1 MEMFKK
7 GGLKDEGGT
16 KDPVSGNDVP
26 SGSLKEEVRDDI
38 DAKLSLGEFVFPADV
53 VRFIGLQKLMQM
65 RDKAKA
71 GLQRME
77 DMGQMGNSDEAIIDD
92 DVPFGTTDLIIV
104 AGPAEEEMNKLNIG
118 GMPTQQQ
125 QSNQAGG
132 VPGQGRFDQIVG
144 QPQFN
149 YEVKK
154 FRNEAGAELF
164 IPFVGNNPVYQA
176 PPGYTEVTQ
185 EQQQQELSDPTLPQ
199 ATVQTELGQSGAGD
213 TGQTSVGGASGMG
226 GGPTASDVGYNELSQ
241 IEQIGFGLEAL
252 GLGQTGAFGKGVIG
266 MAPTA
271 VGLGMSA
278 LGSVRGLGTMA
289 QKAVGSLTGAPT
301 LGQLGKKG
309 VEKDIKDAKTKAR
322 EFLAMTPQQQAEV
335 RSQSNRDIAD
345 RATAGYMDAVGASQE
360 MRDDTIG
367 VMGTIGGIVG
377 PLSVDMITG
386 VVTDPITGDVIG
398 GKDADRAREAAKE
411 REKDEAQQSD
421 PAETGVDTP
430 DPAGSVAEM
439 QSQDPAETGAGPGTG
454 SGPPGGGSGPGGS
467 GPSEAPGG
475 GGSQGG
481 SGPGGSGPSEAPGDD
496 DGTGA
501 GSETGVM
508 FTGGL
513 IPKRKQKKKKKK
525 RGGLAS
531 R

>member
-38 DAKLSLGEFVFPADV
+38 DAKLSPGEFVFPADV

-77 DMGQMGNSDEAIIDD
+77 DMGQMGNSDEAILDD
-92 DVPFGTTDLIIV
+92 DVPFGTTDLIIM
-104 AGPAEEEMNKLNIG
+104 AGPSDNEMNQG

-132 VPGQGRFDQIVG
+132 VPGQGRFNQLVG

-164 IPFVGNNPVYQA
+164 IPFVGDNPVYQA
-176 PPGYTEVTQ
+176 PPGYIEVTQ

-199 ATVQTELGQSGAGD
+199 ATVQTELGQSGVGD
-213 TGQTSVGGASGMG
+213 TEQTSVGGASGMG
-226 GGPTASDVGYNELSQ
+226 GGPAVSDVGYNELSQ

-252 GLGQTGAFGKGVIG
+252 GLGPTGAFGKGVIG

-278 LGSVRGLGTMA
+278 LGSVKGLGTMA
-289 QKAVGSLTGAPT
+289 QKGVSALTGAPT

-309 VEKDIKDAKTKAR
+309 VEDDIKDAKTKAR
-322 EFLAMTPQQQAEV
+322 EFLAMTPTQQAEV
-335 RSQSNRDIAD
+335 IAKSNQDIAD

-360 MRDDTIG
+360 MRDDTVG
-367 VMGTIGGIVG
+367 VMGSIGGVAG
-377 PLSVDMITG
+377 PLSVDMKTG
-386 VVTDPITGDVIG
+386 VVTDPLTGDVIG
-398 GKDADRAREAAKE
+398 GRDAQDARASAAVSQYGFSSDIGQSQRGSPGTPGQRSDKDMGVGNELDADPATQEATSQQ
-411 REKDEAQQSD
+411 QQSD
-421 PAETGVDTP
+421 QAGGVGGQDEGPETGV
-430 DPAGSVAEM
+430 
-439 QSQDPAETGAGPGTG
+439 
-454 SGPPGGGSGPGGS
+454 GGGA
-467 GPSEAPGG
+467 ELA
-475 GGSQGG
+475 
-481 SGPGGSGPSEAPGDD
+481 
-496 DGTGA
+496 
-501 GSETGVM
+501 
-508 FTGGL
+508 TGGL
-513 IPKRKQKKKKKK
+513 IAKRKRKKNKK
-525 RGGLAS
+525 RSGLAS

>member
-38 DAKLSLGEFVFPADV
+38 DAKLSPGEFVFPADV

-92 DVPFGTTDLIIV
+92 DVPFGTTDLIIM
-104 AGPAEEEMNKLNIG
+104 AGPVEEEMNKLNIG

-132 VPGQGRFDQIVG
+132 VPGQGRFNQLVG

-149 YEVKK
+149 YEIKK

-185 EQQQQELSDPTLPQ
+185 EQQQQELADPTLPQ

-266 MAPTA
+266 AAPTA
-271 VGLGMSA
+271 VGLGMAA
-278 LGSVRGLGTMA
+278 LGSARGYGTMA
-289 QKAVGSLTGAPT
+289 QKGFSALTGTPIGPS

-309 VEKDIKDAKTKAR
+309 VEDDIKDAKTKAR
-322 EFLAMTPQQQAEV
+322 EFLAMTPTQQAEV
-335 RSQSNRDIAD
+335 IAKSNQDIAD
-345 RATAGYMDAVGASQE
+345 RAAAAYDDAMGSPPGTSVGVSTSQGP
-360 MRDDTIG
+360 MAVDPDTN
-367 VMGTIGGIVG
+367 M
-377 PLSVDMITG
+377 
-386 VVTDPITGDVIG
+386 VTDPTDGAVQYG
-398 GKDADRAREAAKE
+398 RTR
-411 REKDEAQQSD
+411 DEAIAALSAQTLGAQEAGMSDTSGTVGGGQQMGGG
-421 PAETGVDTP
+421 PQTEAEAKGGRGTG
-430 DPAGSVAEM
+430 G
-439 QSQDPAETGAGPGTG
+439 TGQG
-454 SGPPGGGSGPGGS
+454 SGPVGGPRGGPDPTGMGGGPQSDAEAGGGTEQADPDDSDHPGDSVGGS
-467 GPSEAPGG
+467 DIAVGG
-475 GGSQGG
+475 FISKK
-481 SGPGGSGPSEAPGDD
+481 
-496 DGTGA
+496 
-501 GSETGVM
+501 
-508 FTGGL
+508 L
-513 IPKRKQKKKKKK
+513 KKKQKKKK

>member
-38 DAKLSLGEFVFPADV
+38 DAKLSPGEFVFPADV

-92 DVPFGTTDLIIV
+92 DVPFGTTDLIIM

-226 GGPTASDVGYNELSQ
+226 GGPTTSDVGYNELSQ

-266 MAPTA
+266 MAPTT
-271 VGLGMSA
+271 VGFGLSA
-278 LGSVRGLGTMA
+278 LGSVKGLGTLG
-289 QKAVGSLTGAPT
+289 QKAAGAITGKPT
-301 LGQLGKKG
+301 LGQLGVKG
-309 VEKDIKDAKTKAR
+309 VEDDIKDAKVKAK

-335 RSQSNRDIAD
+335 RGRSNQAIAT
-345 RATAGYMDAVGASQE
+345 RNQEAYMDAVGASKE
-360 MRDDTIG
+360 MRADSVAVAGTVGG
-367 VMGTIGGIVG
+367 VATS
-377 PLSVDMITG
+377 LSVDVQTG
-386 VVTDPITGDVIG
+386 TVIDTITGDVIG
-398 GKDADRAREAAKE
+398 GKDAEAALSAVTLGMQ
-411 REKDEAQQSD
+411 EASFSPD
-421 PAETGVDTP
+421 PTP
-430 DPAGSVAEM
+430 DPDIDQKSEATQSDQAGGVAG
-439 QSQDPAETGAGPGTG
+439 QDDAPDDETADDD
-454 SGPPGGGSGPGGS
+454 SGGGVEGN
-467 GPSEAPGG
+467 
-475 GGSQGG
+475 
-481 SGPGGSGPSEAPGDD
+481 
-496 DGTGA
+496 
-501 GSETGVM
+501 V
-508 FTGGL
+508 GGL